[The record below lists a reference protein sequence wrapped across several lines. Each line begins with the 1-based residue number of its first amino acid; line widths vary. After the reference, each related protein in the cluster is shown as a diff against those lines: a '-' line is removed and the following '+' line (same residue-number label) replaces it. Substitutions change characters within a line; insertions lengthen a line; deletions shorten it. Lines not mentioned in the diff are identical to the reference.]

1 MKIKVAEN
9 KILHY
14 LQTVYSLIFLGLRP
28 MLFLIETSTLPFAN

>member
-14 LQTVYSLIFLGLRP
+14 LQTENSLKYIFRIKTYT
-28 MLFLIETSTLPFAN
+28 FFY